1 MPVSGHRNERSIKS
15 YSKTDEN
22 THKKE
27 HGGQRK
33 ALIENEVSVIQKVV
47 AYEAGKNV
55 RNEEL
60 GWLTNS
66 KEEFIFK
73 RLERLN

>member
-1 MPVSGHRNERSIKS
+1 MAHSPFSGCLLIKTEFRSK
-15 YSKTDEN
+15 N

-33 ALIENEVSVIQKVV
+33 ALIENKVSVIQKVV